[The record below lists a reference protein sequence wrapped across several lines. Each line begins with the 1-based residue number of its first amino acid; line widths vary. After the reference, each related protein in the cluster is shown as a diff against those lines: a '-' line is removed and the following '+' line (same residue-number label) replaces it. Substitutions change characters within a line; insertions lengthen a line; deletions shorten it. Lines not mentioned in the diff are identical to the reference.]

1 MIFNKNMKKISFV
14 FGTRPEA
21 IKLAPVIL
29 NFKQEKL
36 FNINVCVTAQHREM
50 LDQILNIFQI
60 NPDVDLNLMKI
71 DQTLS
76 DLTAKAILELDKY
89 FKSYKPDILFVQ
101 GDTTTVLAATL
112 TAFYNNVKIAHIEAG
127 LRTFDKRA
135 PFPEEINRVLT
146 SHIADLHFAPT
157 ERAKN
162 NLIKEGIPSE
172 KIFVT
177 GNTVIDALLIAKEKV
192 LKTPPEIPG
201 IKNEILNT
209 SKPIVLITG
218 HRREN
223 FGERFENICLAIAEL
238 ADKFKDHYFI
248 YPVHLNPNVRK
259 PVNKILGNKKNILL
273 LEPLTYL
280 PFIYLMTKSKI
291 ILTDSGG
298 IQEEAPSLGKPVLV
312 MRDVTERP
320 EAVEAGC
327 VKLVGT
333 DKNIIIENVT
343 ALLKDTDY
351 YNSMQKIINPYGDGK
366 SAARIIKIIK
376 AYFSF

>member
-1 MIFNKNMKKISFV
+1 MKKISFI

-29 NFKQEKL
+29 KFKEEKS
-36 FNINVCVTAQHREM
+36 FDINICVTAQHREM
-50 LDQILNIFQI
+50 LDQVLGVFDIK
-60 NPDVDLNLMKI
+60 PDVDLNLMKPN
-71 DQTLS
+71 QNLS
-76 DLTAKAILELDKY
+76 NLTSEAILGLDKY
-89 FKSYKPDILFVQ
+89 FKSYKPNFVFVQ
-101 GDTTTVLAATL
+101 GDTTTVFAASL
-112 TAFYNNVKIAHIEAG
+112 TAFYNQIKIAHVEAG
-127 LRTFDKRA
+127 LRTFDKYA

-157 ERAKN
+157 ETAKS
-162 NLIKEGIPSE
+162 NLIKEGIAE
-172 KIFVT
+172 NKIFVT
-177 GNTVIDALLIAKEKV
+177 GNTVIDALFYVKEIVSKN
-192 LKTPPEIPG
+192 PPEIKG
-201 IKNEILNT
+201 INKKILD
-209 SKPIVLITG
+209 SAEPIVLITG

-223 FGERFENICLAIAEL
+223 FGEGFTHICDAIAEL
-238 ADKFKDHYFI
+238 ADNFNDHYFI

-280 PFIYLMTKSKI
+280 PFVYLMTKAKI

-327 VKLVGT
+327 VELVGT
-333 DKNIIIENVT
+333 DKFRIINTVT
-343 ALLKDTDY
+343 KLLTDEYY
-351 YNSMQKIINPYGDGK
+351 YNKMQMVINPYGDGK
-366 SAARIIKIIK
+366 AGDRIFNIINK
-376 AYFSF
+376 YYADTDKK